1 MPQKKNPDVP
11 ELIRGKSGRVFGH
24 LMSLLTLM
32 KGQPLAY
39 NKDNQEDKEPLYDA
53 ADTLLGS
60 LRAFA
65 DMMPSLM
72 VNQDILKEAAIRGFS
87 TATDLADYLVRK
99 GLPFRAA
106 HEVVGQAV
114 ALGVQTKRDLSEM
127 DLSELQAFSDLIH
140 DDVFEVLTVE
150 GSVEARDHTGGTA
163 PNQVRAAAARAKAR
177 LEAR

>member
-1 MPQKKNPDVP
+1 
-11 ELIRGKSGRVFGH
+11 
-24 LMSLLTLM
+24 
-32 KGQPLAY
+32 
-39 NKDNQEDKEPLYDA
+39 
-53 ADTLLGS
+53 
-60 LRAFA
+60 
-65 DMMPSLM
+65 MMPSLL

-114 ALGVQTKRDLSEM
+114 AFGVQTKRDLSEM
-127 DLSELQAFSDLIH
+127 GLSELQAFSDLIH

-150 GSVEARDHTGGTA
+150 GSVDARNHTGGTA

-177 LEAR
+177 LEASNAR